1 MKKILL
7 FLVLTTS
14 GVAMAQETTDTTFVV
29 NGKTIK
35 VSDNNGKT
43 VINVFRQ
50 DGEMLSKTT
59 QYSYSDSQEVEQ
71 IYVSTPLIP
80 AILKQG
86 ERRKRFKA
94 QWPFF
99 YLGRSMGVA
108 SAFDFN
114 GNPAMHSRD
123 SKSWEWGIT
132 LGSAAIPLN
141 KAKTFGIVAG
151 LQVGQVHH
159 HFKNNYALFTDD
171 NHSFMAPVEDIEL
184 KKSYISY
191 NVLRLALM
199 LQTERYNFFAGI
211 GASLEYRENE
221 HSRYIKRGGG
231 KTTLSDDININ
242 PFGVNLD
249 MKIGYGGF
257 SLYMRGAITPLLNK
271 DVAPKCFPLTIGM
284 GIGL

>member
-1 MKKILL
+1 MKQILL
-7 FLVLTTS
+7 FLALATS
-14 GVAMAQETTDTTFVV
+14 GFAMAQETTDTTFVV

-35 VSDNNGKT
+35 VNDENGKT
-43 VINVFRQ
+43 TISVFKS
-50 DGEMLSKTT
+50 DGENLNKTT
-59 QYSYSDSQEVEQ
+59 EYTYTDNQEVEQ
-71 IYVSTPLIP
+71 IYVSSPLIP
-80 AILKQG
+80 EILKQQNNN
-86 ERRKRFKA
+86 KRFKA
-94 QWPFF
+94 HWPFF
-99 YLGRSMGVA
+99 YIGRSMGAA

-114 GNPAMHSRD
+114 SNTAMHSRD

-141 KAKTFGIVAG
+141 KVKSFGIVAG

-159 HFKNNYALFTDD
+159 HFKNNYALFTDN
-171 NHSFMAPVEDIEL
+171 NHSYMTPVEGVDL

-199 LQTERYNFFAGI
+199 LQTERKNFFAGI

-257 SLYMRGAITPLLNK
+257 SLYMRGAITPLLNNE
-271 DVAPKCFPLTIGM
+271 VAPKCFPLTIGA
-284 GIGL
+284 GIEL

>member
-1 MKKILL
+1 
-7 FLVLTTS
+7 
-14 GVAMAQETTDTTFVV
+14 MAQETTDTTFVV

-94 QWPFF
+94 HWPFF

-108 SAFDFN
+108 NAFDFN

-123 SKSWEWGIT
+123 SKSWE
-132 LGSAAIPLN
+132 
-141 KAKTFGIVAG
+141 
-151 LQVGQVHH
+151 
-159 HFKNNYALFTDD
+159 
-171 NHSFMAPVEDIEL
+171 
-184 KKSYISY
+184 
-191 NVLRLALM
+191 
-199 LQTERYNFFAGI
+199 
-211 GASLEYRENE
+211 
-221 HSRYIKRGGG
+221 
-231 KTTLSDDININ
+231 
-242 PFGVNLD
+242 
-249 MKIGYGGF
+249 
-257 SLYMRGAITPLLNK
+257 
-271 DVAPKCFPLTIGM
+271 
-284 GIGL
+284 